1 MKDQNNQPNQINQE
15 LDSNFAE
22 LQDQMQGNNEE
33 EQNEDGIRNV
43 LNNLESNENASTE
56 NDTETRKNRT
66 AKNELKKVKKVKK
79 TPQSKPL
86 PDVKL
91 ESSKNFIDKDRLYE
105 QNFQSNY
112 NAILV
117 DIIRLNGYKRLAVY
131 QDQIEFN
138 LHVYEVTIGEDS
150 GEDVNWFFPNR
161 FSAYNYVYNYFRKK
175 YALNLRGL

>member
-1 MKDQNNQPNQINQE
+1 MKDQNNQPNKINQE

-43 LNNLESNENASTE
+43 MNNLESNENASTE
-56 NDTETRKNRT
+56 NDTESRKNKT
-66 AKNELKKVKKVKK
+66 AKNETKKIKK
-79 TPQSKPL
+79 TYQSKPL

-105 QNFQSNY
+105 QNIQSNY

-117 DIIRLNGYKRLAVY
+117 DIIRLNGYKRLVVY

-150 GEDVNWFFPNR
+150 EEEVNWFFPNR
-161 FSAYNYVYNYFRKK
+161 FSAFSYVYNYFRKK

>member
-43 LNNLESNENASTE
+43 MNNLESNENASTE
-56 NDTETRKNRT
+56 NDTESRKNKT
-66 AKNELKKVKKVKK
+66 AKNESKKVKK
-79 TPQSKPL
+79 TFQSKPL

-105 QNFQSNY
+105 QNIQSNY

-150 GEDVNWFFPNR
+150 EEEVNWFIPNR
-161 FSAYNYVYNYFRKK
+161 FSAFSYVYNYFRKK
-175 YALNLRGL
+175 YALKLRGL

>member
-1 MKDQNNQPNQINQE
+1 MKDQNNQSNQINQE

-43 LNNLESNENASTE
+43 INNFESNENASTE

-66 AKNELKKVKKVKK
+66 AKNEQKKIKK
-79 TPQSKPL
+79 TYQSKPL

-105 QNFQSNY
+105 QNIQSNY

-150 GEDVNWFFPNR
+150 EEEVNWFFPNR
-161 FSAYNYVYNYFRKK
+161 FSAFSYVYNYFRKK